1 MRQASRHDI
10 TSKKYFLI
18 NNYVITMAP
27 SAQSIAKVCLF
38 GRLAKKFK
46 VKVCLRYKIKV
57 KKLIK
62 LLKISVY

>member
-1 MRQASRHDI
+1 
-10 TSKKYFLI
+10 
-18 NNYVITMAP
+18 MAP

-62 LLKISVY
+62 LLMFINQCVIRIVLG